1 MNKQIND
8 LLQKRMDR
16 KDFLK
21 HIAIG
26 VAVLTGGAT
35 LVKTLTSQQTGDDK
49 KVADGGYGA
58 SAYGGSAPQL
68 KPMQT
73 VRKIQ

>member
-1 MNKQIND
+1 MNTQIND

-26 VAVLTGGAT
+26 IAVMTGGAT
-35 LVKTLTSQQTGDDK
+35 LVKTLANQQTSSDK
-49 KVADGGYGA
+49 KIAEGGYGA
-58 SAYGGSAPQL
+58 SAYGGATTQL